1 MKSRRWGR
9 PARRRRA
16 IPMREGWNG
25 RRFAGLTTLL
35 LGLTAIFASLTL
47 VAIGRLSLAAGFS
60 IGGLV
65 LSVLGLRWLPSGAP

>member
-35 LGLTAIFASLTL
+35 LGLTAIFASLC
-47 VAIGRLSLAAGFS
+47 
-60 IGGLV
+60 
-65 LSVLGLRWLPSGAP
+65 SVDPLGLTAAR